1 MKATDIYILLLTIMF
16 GFTSC
21 EDDKALPETT
31 LEESFVRFSFKLT
44 QNGDILEFPQQTLSA
59 QEVGEYTLQK
69 RDTLKIPVIASSRD
83 ELEQSVTADFETV
96 FSSDFIQQNFEIFPE
111 NLQLQFSKTQP
122 SDTIYVLPKTRF
134 ENLNQ
139 ESIRFKLTSV
149 SNPEFSIG
157 YDRSILQLDEFV
169 LNIGNTQPVTYALEE
184 QNFNLNGNAG
194 ESVSFDVIFD
204 QLVSQTEIEGL
215 DFLNTEFIQ
224 FPCDEGLA
232 AEFQFDI
239 NQSSIQGLGKNL
251 SYTLSLT
258 EDAPNFGATLNIN
271 LIDVNDPGFER
282 QGNSLIVATTPQETI
297 TRTGDPAS
305 NWYNANNIFHRTFG
319 KAWYFDADDDL
330 ACEWADFATFTR
342 PVDVDPG
349 SEFDNGQ
356 GYHKYKI
363 GFRNII
369 ANPNGNIIG
378 TNPFNL
384 RRFYNGAS
392 ALSPAYNQ
400 MESIEFFPENGN
412 NPDQGSVRV
421 IAQTLVFLVDEND
434 VEVQYNIPVCGSG
447 TYEFNA
453 TENRWEMFVT
463 LIADETV
470 IGGSENA
477 EKKVFIYSESVS
489 DDPPLLNEDCANYFE
504 F

>member
-1 MKATDIYILLLTIMF
+1 MYS
-16 GFTSC
+16 FTSC

-122 SDTIYVLPKTRF
+122 SDTIYVLPKARF

-139 ESIRFKLTSV
+139 ESIRFRLTAV

-184 QNFNLNGNAG
+184 KNFNLNGNAG

-204 QLVSQTEIEGL
+204 QLVGQTEIEGL

-232 AEFQFDI
+232 AEFEFDI

-251 SYTLSLT
+251 SYTLTLT
-258 EDAPNFGATLNIN
+258 EEAPNFGATLNIN

-282 QGNSLIVATTPQETI
+282 QGNTLIVATTPQETI

-319 KAWYFDADDDL
+319 KAWYFDSDNDL
-330 ACEWADFATFTR
+330 ECEWADFATFTR

-369 ANPNGNIIG
+369 ANPSGNVIG
-378 TNPFNL
+378 TNPFNF

-392 ALSPAYNQ
+392 TLSPAYNQ
-400 MESIEFFPENGN
+400 LESIEFFPENGN

-453 TENRWEMFVT
+453 AENRWEMFVT
-463 LIADETV
+463 LIADETA
-470 IGGSENA
+470 IGGSDNA
-477 EKKVFIYSESVS
+477 EKKMFIYSENVS
-489 DDPPLLNEDCANYFE
+489 EDPPLLNEDCANYFE

>member
-1 MKATDIYILLLTIMF
+1 MA
-16 GFTSC
+16 C

-44 QNGDILEFPQQTLSA
+44 QNGEILEFPEQTLSA
-59 QEVGEYTLQK
+59 QEVGEYTFEK

-83 ELEQSVTADFETV
+83 NLEQPVTANFETV

-122 SDTIYVLPKTRF
+122 SDTIYVLPGMRF
-134 ENLNQ
+134 ESLNQ
-139 ESIRFKLTSV
+139 ESIKFNLTSV
-149 SNPEFSIG
+149 SNPEFSLG
-157 YDRSILQLDEFV
+157 YDRSLLPLDEFI
-169 LNIGNTQPVTYALEE
+169 LNIANTQPVTYALEE
-184 QNFNLNGNAG
+184 KNFSLNGNSG
-194 ESVSFDVIFD
+194 ESVTFDVVFD
-204 QLVSQTEIEGL
+204 QLVSQDEIEGL
-215 DFLNTEFIQ
+215 DFLSTAFAQ

-232 AEFQFDI
+232 AEFEFDI
-239 NQSSIQGLGKNL
+239 SQSGIQGLSKNL
-251 SYTLSLT
+251 TFVLSLNA
-258 EDAPNFGATLNIN
+258 DAPGFGATLNIN
-271 LIDVNDPGFER
+271 LNEVNDPGFER
-282 QGNSLIVATTPQETI
+282 FGNTLIVASTPEEPVM
-297 TRTGDPAS
+297 RTGDPAS
-305 NWYNANNIFHRTFG
+305 HWYNANNIFHRTFG

-330 ACEWADFATFTR
+330 VCEWGDFATFTR

-356 GYHKYKI
+356 GFHKYKI

-369 ANPNGNIIG
+369 ANPSGNVIG

-400 MESIEFFPENGN
+400 LESIEFFPENGN
-412 NPDQGSVRV
+412 NPNQGSVRV

-453 TENRWEMFVT
+453 TDNRWEMFVT
-463 LIADETV
+463 LIADETA
-470 IGGSENA
+470 IGGGSNV
-477 EKKVFIYSESVS
+477 EKKMFIYSENVS